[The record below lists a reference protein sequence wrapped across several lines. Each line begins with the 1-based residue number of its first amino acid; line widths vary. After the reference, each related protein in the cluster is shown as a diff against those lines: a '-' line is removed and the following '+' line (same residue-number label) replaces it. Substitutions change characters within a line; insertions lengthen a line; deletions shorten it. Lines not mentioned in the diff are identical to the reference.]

1 MQTLHPYAPTLSPP
15 TTAPRPL
22 LDNECNDMMDSPT
35 TTTSSTSM
43 PSSAATRLSGGIQ
56 SGDRECVLFPTYAMR
71 NPQDSSEW
79 LIRTKG
85 WALSHN
91 ISPAKQ
97 RIAMGVTKSFVGSA
111 DRPSTALFEQ
121 RFKYFLAKNKGN
133 KQFVINAVGTTS
145 VFDSR
150 RPAVTTT
157 NNATTFNSSSTA
169 LTETTETTAVADW
182 NDEDD
187 DDEQV
192 AVAASKIEPFFV
204 SGTSRR
210 SSAGSNDSG
219 FQSASDETTIA
230 SKQDY
235 HHYEHHFPDID
246 PFLASRPGNPLS
258 TILDGGRS
266 KSFSPY
272 ADNNNNIASE
282 YQSHTISSPQNTDLD
297 LLDNYLHNQLTTTS
311 IESASD
317 CDNTSSSSCTSLP
330 MTTYSVQLHSDSNGI
345 VDGHFIIPHSQV
357 LSWANEQHHCDARI
371 LHLQSLANTFL
382 PSYGTVSLV
391 EPSGISIISDI
402 DDTIKDTQILAGA
415 KTVLANT
422 FFKHCRDVP
431 GMAEAYMR
439 WYTQGASF
447 HYVSNSPFQLMPM
460 LQNFLQSCEFPSG
473 SMHLREEGSLLARL
487 VEVPGKAKRDAIS
500 QIIRDFPQRKFV
512 LIGDSGEIDLE
523 IYARLASEFPGRILK
538 IMIRDVSTTPSSS
551 PTPED
556 GAKKQN
562 GNGLLRR
569 NSTTLASLFSR
580 KQQTSASSNEPRLA
594 KVVNSI
600 TPLQARL
607 LKAKRQCPDVDIV
620 LFQDAQ
626 TLKDDTDIRDALWQS
641 WDDQASA
648 SSASSSSYSSSSS
661 SS

>member
-1 MQTLHPYAPTLSPP
+1 MW
-15 TTAPRPL
+15 
-22 LDNECNDMMDSPT
+22 NF
-35 TTTSSTSM
+35 
-43 PSSAATRLSGGIQ
+43 
-56 SGDRECVLFPTYAMR
+56 V
-71 NPQDSSEW
+71 
-79 LIRTKG
+79 
-85 WALSHN
+85 
-91 ISPAKQ
+91 
-97 RIAMGVTKSFVGSA
+97 GVTKSFVGSA

-439 WYTQGASF
+439 W
-447 HYVSNSPFQLMPM
+447 VSAQFFPM
-460 LQNFLQSCEFPSG
+460 
-473 SMHLREEGSLLARL
+473 
-487 VEVPGKAKRDAIS
+487 
-500 QIIRDFPQRKFV
+500 
-512 LIGDSGEIDLE
+512 
-523 IYARLASEFPGRILK
+523 
-538 IMIRDVSTTPSSS
+538 TTPC
-551 PTPED
+551 
-556 GAKKQN
+556 N
-562 GNGLLRR
+562 
-569 NSTTLASLFSR
+569 
-580 KQQTSASSNEPRLA
+580 
-594 KVVNSI
+594 
-600 TPLQARL
+600 LQ
-607 LKAKRQCPDVDIV
+607 CFI
-620 LFQDAQ
+620 
-626 TLKDDTDIRDALWQS
+626 QS
-641 WDDQASA
+641 
-648 SSASSSSYSSSSS
+648 
-661 SS
+661 

>member
-1 MQTLHPYAPTLSPP
+1 MQTLQPYAPTLSPP
-15 TTAPRPL
+15 SAAPRIL
-22 LDNECNDMMDSPT
+22 HDNECNDMMESP

-43 PSSAATRLSGGIQ
+43 PSSATTRLSGEIQ

-71 NPQDSSEW
+71 NPQDPSEW

-121 RFKYFLAKNKGN
+121 RFKYFLAKNKSN

-145 VFDSR
+145 VIDSHQ
-150 RPAVTTT
+150 PVVT
-157 NNATTFNSSSTA
+157 NGNSATTFNSSSAA

-182 NDEDD
+182 EDE
-187 DDEQV
+187 EEV

-219 FQSASDETTIA
+219 FQSASDETTIT

-235 HHYEHHFPDID
+235 HYDHHFPDID

-266 KSFSPY
+266 KSYSPY

-282 YQSHTISSPQNTDLD
+282 YSSHTISSPPNTDLD
-297 LLDNYLHNQLTTTS
+297 LLDNYLHNQLTATS
-311 IESASD
+311 IESTSD

-345 VDGHFIIPHSQV
+345 VDGHFVVPHSQV

-371 LHLQSLANTFL
+371 LHLQSLASTFL

-402 DDTIKDTQILAGA
+402 DDTIKDTKILAGA

-422 FFKHCRDVP
+422 FFKHCRDVT

-460 LQNFLQSCEFPSG
+460 LQNFLRSCEFPSG

-538 IMIRDVSTTPSSS
+538 IMIRDVSTQSSS
-551 PTPED
+551 SLSED

-562 GNGLLRR
+562 AGLLRR

-580 KQQTSASSNEPRLA
+580 KQQTSPNDPRLT
-594 KVVNSI
+594 KINPI
-600 TPLQARL
+600 TPLKARL
-607 LKAKRQCPDVDIV
+607 IKAQKQCPNVDIV

-648 SSASSSSYSSSSS
+648 SSASSSSYSSLSS
-661 SS
+661 